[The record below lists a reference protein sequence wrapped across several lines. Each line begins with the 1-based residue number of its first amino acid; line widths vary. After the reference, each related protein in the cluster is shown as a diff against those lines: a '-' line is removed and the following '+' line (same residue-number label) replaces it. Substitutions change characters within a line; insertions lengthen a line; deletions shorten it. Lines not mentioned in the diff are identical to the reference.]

1 MYDLPIK
8 YDLKLLDNQ
17 LVNWVLIS
25 ETQLAKSTIN
35 NLIFHNRESIIS
47 FENNHIEFITNYFNS
62 KKDDDHK
69 YNYSDLENDTRNLF
83 SNIKFYIDEFGFFYF
98 KVGTKH
104 DIYFKYN
111 FYLSQSIR
119 ELKIKKVLG
128 I

>member
-25 ETQLAKSTIN
+25 KTQLSKNTIN
-35 NLIFHNRESIIS
+35 NLIFHNRESIMN

-62 KKDDDHK
+62 KKDYDNK

-83 SNIKFYIDEFGFFYF
+83 SSIQFDIDEFGFYYL
-98 KVGTKH
+98 KVGTRL
-104 DIYFKYN
+104 DIYFRYN
-111 FYLSQSIR
+111 FHLLQSIR
-119 ELKIKKVLG
+119 ELKIKKVLNS
-128 I
+128 